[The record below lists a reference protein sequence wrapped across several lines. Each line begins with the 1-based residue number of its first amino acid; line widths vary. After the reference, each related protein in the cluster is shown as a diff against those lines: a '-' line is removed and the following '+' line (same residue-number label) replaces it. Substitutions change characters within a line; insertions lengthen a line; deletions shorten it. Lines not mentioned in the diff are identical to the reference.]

1 MKEYSPER
9 NKKAYLCNGKVKG
22 CKKTYCYLNG
32 GECRHTYDRRYRRNK
47 FLNIF
52 DDIGMEIEIMVDKS
66 VLMICRSIDNL
77 AKEVRDLK
85 RILLRKSDLV
95 IDGKKM
101 KGLED
106 DGLEDN
112 LK

>member
-1 MKEYSPER
+1 
-9 NKKAYLCNGKVKG
+9 
-22 CKKTYCYLNG
+22 
-32 GECRHTYDRRYRRNK
+32 
-47 FLNIF
+47 
-52 DDIGMEIEIMVDKS
+52 MVDKS
-66 VLMICRSIDNL
+66 VLMICISIDNL

-95 IDGKKM
+95 VDEKKM

-106 DGLEDN
+106 DGLEDD

>member
-1 MKEYSPER
+1 
-9 NKKAYLCNGKVKG
+9 
-22 CKKTYCYLNG
+22 
-32 GECRHTYDRRYRRNK
+32 
-47 FLNIF
+47 
-52 DDIGMEIEIMVDKS
+52 MVDKS

-95 IDGKKM
+95 VDGKKM
-101 KGLED
+101 EGLED
-106 DGLEDN
+106 ADLEDD

>member
-1 MKEYSPER
+1 
-9 NKKAYLCNGKVKG
+9 
-22 CKKTYCYLNG
+22 
-32 GECRHTYDRRYRRNK
+32 
-47 FLNIF
+47 
-52 DDIGMEIEIMVDKS
+52 MVDKS

-85 RILLRKSDLV
+85 RIMLRKADLA

-106 DGLEDN
+106 DGLEDD

>member
-1 MKEYSPER
+1 
-9 NKKAYLCNGKVKG
+9 
-22 CKKTYCYLNG
+22 
-32 GECRHTYDRRYRRNK
+32 
-47 FLNIF
+47 
-52 DDIGMEIEIMVDKS
+52 MVDKS

-95 IDGKKM
+95 VDGKKIG
-101 KGLED
+101 GLED
-106 DGLEDN
+106 DSLEDD

>member
-1 MKEYSPER
+1 
-9 NKKAYLCNGKVKG
+9 
-22 CKKTYCYLNG
+22 
-32 GECRHTYDRRYRRNK
+32 
-47 FLNIF
+47 
-52 DDIGMEIEIMVDKS
+52 MVDKS

-85 RILLRKSDLV
+85 RILLSNADIA
-95 IDGKKM
+95 IDGKRM

-106 DGLEDN
+106 AGLEDD

>member
-1 MKEYSPER
+1 
-9 NKKAYLCNGKVKG
+9 
-22 CKKTYCYLNG
+22 
-32 GECRHTYDRRYRRNK
+32 
-47 FLNIF
+47 
-52 DDIGMEIEIMVDKS
+52 MVDKS

-85 RILLRKSDLV
+85 RILLRKSDIA

-106 DGLEDN
+106 SGVEDD
-112 LK
+112 LKWYPPGSQY

>member
-1 MKEYSPER
+1 MDKNTSEI
-9 NKKAYLCNGKVKG
+9 
-22 CKKTYCYLNG
+22 CK
-32 GECRHTYDRRYRRNK
+32 
-47 FLNIF
+47 
-52 DDIGMEIEIMVDKS
+52 
-66 VLMICRSIDNL
+66 SINNL
-77 AKEVRDLK
+77 VKEVRDLK

-106 DGLEDN
+106 DDLEDD